1 MRRVG
6 AIAGF
11 LVLAAC
17 STKPLPPPLYLV
29 PFAGESTE
37 IRPRAAIVLN
47 KVATNANRHHEKIV
61 EVTGSVLPKGQHA
74 NAHLTDVRMQE
85 VAHALAEAGVDED
98 RIIRGGERISAP
110 RPDRKDGEQIEILL
124 VDKPAGRPASPI
136 PKASRKA
143 QKSKN

>member
-1 MRRVG
+1 VRRLG
-6 AIAGF
+6 TIAVF

-17 STKPLPPPLYLV
+17 STKPVGPPLYLV

-47 KVATNANRHHEKIV
+47 SVATNANRHHEKVV
-61 EVTGSVLPKGQHA
+61 EVTGSILPKGQHA

-98 RIIRGGERISAP
+98 RIVRGGERVSAP

-124 VDKPAGRPASPI
+124 VDKPPSPPPPPA
-136 PKASRKA
+136 PKARHKA